1 VNPINDGASYCC
13 AVWNPVAGSNQGR
26 VGYRRRDVSAKR
38 RLPYVDKCL
47 TKIPLIY
54 YKKFKSFEKRIQDPY
69 SVFRVVVDESN
80 NTDTKIVYLHWN
92 EL

>member
-1 VNPINDGASYCC
+1 MNQINDGASYCR
-13 AVWNPVAGSNQGR
+13 AIWNPVAGNQGQ

-54 YKKFKSFEKRIQDPY
+54 YNIDSFEILNK
-69 SVFRVVVDESN
+69 ESPAE
-80 NTDTKIVYLHWN
+80 TT
-92 EL
+92 